1 MTAPTQ
7 DNPTERPHARLS
19 ASKSKMWM
27 TCAGSIAMSELE
39 AEQQSSAPAKLGTAA
54 HSLGEHCLRHDEDA
68 DDWLGN
74 WVGLDGELYV
84 TKEAAPKG
92 VELFE
97 IDPDMTDAVQVYL
110 DTVRGEVDRLQ
121 GALVIEHRF
130 NLSWLR
136 PDMFGTN
143 DASVEDLVLQS
154 ELVVLDYKHGAGV
167 PVEVVR
173 NPQLMYYAV
182 GKAHDCDWAFDLV
195 TLIVIQPRCPHA
207 GGSVRRW
214 SISMADLKA
223 WAHEELG
230 PAAIA
235 VERACEVAAET
246 PVWEDVRTNLFR
258 GGYLQ
263 PSTEGCKW
271 CPALTNCPAAK
282 AKVQEIARMEF
293 ADDPLELPAPTDR
306 EDLVKALEWVPFLD
320 GFCKAVVRQSERLAQ
335 QEELPGYKFVHGRS
349 TRKWKRDLNEGEIV
363 TAMIGFGVDAEAL
376 YTEPELIS
384 GPAAEKLIRGK
395 GSGKLKEQMA
405 ATLMDKFPGAPLLVR
420 DTDER
425 EAIKVS
431 AQTDFEGVEE

>member
-1 MTAPTQ
+1 MLPQ

-39 AEQQSSAPAKLGTAA
+39 PAQVSSAPAKLGTAA

-68 DDWLGN
+68 DDWLGH

-84 TKEAAPKG
+84 TKDAAPKG

-97 IDPDMTDAVQVYL
+97 VDPDMADAVQVYL
-110 DTVRGEVDRLQ
+110 DTVRGEQRRLS
-121 GALVIEHRF
+121 GALIVEHRF
-130 NLSWLR
+130 DLSWLR

-143 DASVEDLVLQS
+143 DASVEDIVLGD

-167 PVEVVR
+167 PVEVKR

-182 GKAHDCDWAFDLV
+182 GKAHDCDWAFETV

-207 GGSVRRW
+207 DGAVRRW
-214 SISMADLKA
+214 SLTMAELKA
-223 WAHEELG
+223 WAFEELG
-230 PAAIA
+230 PAAIV
-235 VERACEVAAET
+235 VEHACQVAAEAQ
-246 PVWEDVRTNLFR
+246 VWESIPTLLHEQ
-258 GGYLQ
+258 GLLK
-263 PSTEGCKW
+263 PSAEGCKW

-293 ADDPLELPAPTDR
+293 ANDPLDLEAPTR
-306 EDLVKALEWVPFLD
+306 EEELVQALEWVPFLD
-320 GFCKAVVRQSERLAQ
+320 GFCKAVVRQAERLAQ

-349 TRKWKRDLNEGEIV
+349 TRKWKRELSEGEIV
-363 TAMIGFGVDAEAL
+363 TAMVGYGVDAEAL

-395 GSGKLKEQMA
+395 GSGKLKEEMA
-405 ATLMDKFPGAPLLVR
+405 ASLMDKFPGAPQLVKA
-420 DTDER
+420 TDSR

-431 AQTDFEGVEE
+431 AQSDFEGVED